1 MAAKTKRTRTVPS
14 SVCRVNKTENYTV
27 MSNYHLK
34 SKNLSLKAIGL
45 LSKVLSLPDDWDYS
59 ISGLS
64 AICKE
69 KETAIKAA
77 LDELKE
83 WGYLVVTKLMP
94 NETESGRIE
103 YVYDFYEV
111 SEIDKPDAEQ
121 GNDKQPIKKG
131 STPKAKADA
140 TTTPQKQGV
149 EKQGI
154 ENLPLEILPLEIQA
168 VENQGQSKTNN
179 KINNNKILRNKQSID
194 QSACKENKQV
204 KADDPSED
212 RLIDRRSY
220 EFKAYSDLVKSNID
234 FIDFADWLENEEE
247 AEEIVQMIVRQICS
261 AAPYERICN
270 QQFPR
275 EVVKSAMLKVDNNVL
290 TNAISQIS
298 HANSIQN
305 YEKYLISTLF
315 NEANGKTF
323 KENAESRW
331 ADYAVKRDL
340 GIYNA

>member
-1 MAAKTKRTRTVPS
+1 MAVKTQRSKTIPS
-14 SVCRVNKTENYTV
+14 SVCRVNKNKNYTV

-34 SKNLSLKAIGL
+34 SRNLSLKAIGL

-59 ISGLS
+59 ISGLTS
-64 AICKE
+64 LCKE
-69 KETAIKAA
+69 STSAIKAA

-103 YVYDFYEV
+103 YVYDFFEF
-111 SEIDKPDAEQ
+111 SEKDDPDAEQ
-121 GNDKQPIKKG
+121 GNNEQPINKVRT
-131 STPKAKADA
+131 SEAKADS
-140 TTTPQKQGV
+140 PESKKQ
-149 EKQGI
+149 E
-154 ENLPLEILPLEIQA
+154 

-179 KINNNKILRNKQSID
+179 KIYNNKILRNKQSIN
-194 QSACKENKQV
+194 QSVCKEHKQ
-204 KADDPSED
+204 ARTFDSSED

-340 GIYNA
+340 GCVKT